1 MNPPPQKK
9 NAHLLTI
16 AVDIDRPEPVSQG
29 DVRGFIFFA
38 QHKPDKVL
46 VAPVFNKRKEVEKK
60 TSERMF
66 FFSSSK
72 GEKKKRLKKNSKK
85 TLSHPPVDP
94 ARKRPGS
101 LRKDPVDDPVGQAV
115 VAVAEEVLFR
125 QQEVVVGIELL
136 FFFFLSFE
144 QLEKKKERKK
154 KFKKAKR

>member
-1 MNPPPQKK
+1 MFRFFSSLFDVENMNPPPQKK

-72 GEKKKRLKKNSKK
+72 GEKKKRLKKKLQKDSL
-85 TLSHPPVDP
+85 TSSRRPRSQTAWEP
-94 ARKRPGS
+94 AQRSCRRPGRS
-101 LRKDPVDDPVGQAV
+101 GSGCRSGGGPLSTAGSRGRHRAPV
-115 VAVAEEVLFR
+115 
-125 QQEVVVGIELL
+125 
-136 FFFFLSFE
+136 FFFF
-144 QLEKKKERKK
+144 
-154 KFKKAKR
+154 KF